1 MRNREGF
8 FLALSS
14 KLSPLYTVSCALFTF
29 TLQHPC
35 IKISNSYFCF
45 PFRKAMTAKKRR
57 IVTMTTGIAVALAI
71 ICSQLFYSQSL
82 SFQKKETKTE
92 QHQQE
97 NSDDQDQVSITVP
110 STSLPSSAYTELN
123 PNVFYLFDILFEE
136 SASDVPELIL

>member
-1 MRNREGF
+1 
-8 FLALSS
+8 
-14 KLSPLYTVSCALFTF
+14 
-29 TLQHPC
+29 
-35 IKISNSYFCF
+35 
-45 PFRKAMTAKKRR
+45 MTAKKRR

-71 ICSQLFYSQSL
+71 ICSQLFYSQPS

-97 NSDDQDQVSITVP
+97 NSDDQDQVYITVP

-136 SASDVPELIL
+136 SASDVPELILAIPLGEFFRTIFGLIISPNAP